1 LVHSFILGVDS
12 AVIVRAQGGKHVYNS
27 ETWEKAFFER
37 PEQRTVALDAARG
50 CPRHAVGLSSSQ
62 YHLFGIV
69 VPMTPDA
76 IRPDD
81 HLAEL
86 RDALAQMSFTL
97 MAVLTEVAAE
107 HDLSLTQL
115 RVLGILRDREPTM
128 ADLATFTGLE
138 RSTISGLIDRAA
150 QRGLVTRTAD
160 PHDGRSVRVTLTES
174 ARRLVPHVTAAIG
187 DRITPLTGRL
197 NTGEQQRLTAL
208 LTKALDS

>member
-1 LVHSFILGVDS
+1 MMPSLCEP
-12 AVIVRAQGGKHVYNS
+12 RAANTCTTAKPGKKLFS
-27 ETWEKAFFER
+27 SIWSKELPPPPQPAGLR
-37 PEQRTVALDAARG
+37 AR
-50 CPRHAVGLSSSQ
+50 RLGLSSSQ

-69 VPMTPDA
+69 VPMTPDR

-81 HLAEL
+81 HLEEL

-128 ADLATFTGLE
+128 DDLANFTGLE

-160 PHDGRSVRVTLTES
+160 PHDGRSVRVSLTEF

-197 NTGEQQRLTAL
+197 SADEQQRLTAL